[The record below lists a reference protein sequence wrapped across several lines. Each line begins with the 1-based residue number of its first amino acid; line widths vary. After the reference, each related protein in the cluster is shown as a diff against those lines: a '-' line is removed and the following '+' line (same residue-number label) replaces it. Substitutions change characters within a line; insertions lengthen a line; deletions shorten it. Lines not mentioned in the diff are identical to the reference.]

1 MSKYGVIS
9 GPYFLV
15 YRRLNTGKYG
25 PGKTLHLS
33 TFHAVMGSQIT
44 AALLKIT
51 KKPPKNLR
59 KTANYDTFIISYD
72 KQLLQN
78 HIKFILQMTAAKIS
92 QNYRWLFQIAFI
104 FITNYGNFQ
113 SYYILRQK
121 LLQITAGITNFD
133 VIVNCVLIK
142 GLRIRMEEK
151 RKWNNRLKHQ

>member
-1 MSKYGVIS
+1 
-9 GPYFLV
+9 
-15 YRRLNTGKYG
+15 
-25 PGKTLHLS
+25 
-33 TFHAVMGSQIT
+33 MGSQIT

-51 KKPPKNLR
+51 KKPQKNLR
-59 KTANYDTFIISYD
+59 KTANYDDTFIISYD

-78 HIKFILQMTAAKIS
+78 HIKIILQMTAAKIS

-133 VIVNCVLIK
+133 VI
-142 GLRIRMEEK
+142 
-151 RKWNNRLKHQ
+151 

>member
-1 MSKYGVIS
+1 
-9 GPYFLV
+9 
-15 YRRLNTGKYG
+15 
-25 PGKTLHLS
+25 
-33 TFHAVMGSQIT
+33 MGSQIT

-59 KTANYDTFIISYD
+59 KTANYDDTFIISYD

-78 HIKFILQMTAAKIS
+78 HIKIILQMTAAKIS

>member
-59 KTANYDTFIISYD
+59 KTANYDDTFIISYD

-78 HIKFILQMTAAKIS
+78 HIKIILQMTAAKVS
-92 QNYRWLFQIAFI
+92 RNYR
-104 FITNYGNFQ
+104 
-113 SYYILRQK
+113 
-121 LLQITAGITNFD
+121 
-133 VIVNCVLIK
+133 
-142 GLRIRMEEK
+142 
-151 RKWNNRLKHQ
+151 

>member
-1 MSKYGVIS
+1 
-9 GPYFLV
+9 
-15 YRRLNTGKYG
+15 
-25 PGKTLHLS
+25 
-33 TFHAVMGSQIT
+33 MGSQIT

-59 KTANYDTFIISYD
+59 KTANYDDTFIISYD

-78 HIKFILQMTAAKIS
+78 HIKIILQMTAAKIS
-92 QNYRWLFQIAFI
+92 QNYRWLFQIGFI

-151 RKWNNRLKHQ
+151 RKWNNQLKHQ

>member
-1 MSKYGVIS
+1 
-9 GPYFLV
+9 
-15 YRRLNTGKYG
+15 
-25 PGKTLHLS
+25 
-33 TFHAVMGSQIT
+33 MGSQIT

-51 KKPPKNLR
+51 KKPQKNLR

-78 HIKFILQMTAAKIS
+78 HIKIILQMTAAKIS

-113 SYYILRQK
+113 SYYMLRQK

>member
-1 MSKYGVIS
+1 
-9 GPYFLV
+9 
-15 YRRLNTGKYG
+15 
-25 PGKTLHLS
+25 
-33 TFHAVMGSQIT
+33 MGSQIT

-51 KKPPKNLR
+51 KKPQKNLR
-59 KTANYDTFIISYD
+59 KTANYDDTFIISYD

-78 HIKFILQMTAAKIS
+78 HIKIILQMTAAKIS